1 MLVERARSKQLKVAS
16 VACKQ
21 DLFQTVRGSKRC
33 WYTGLF
39 QTVRGSKRCWYTGLV
54 PHSSRKQAM
63 LVYRTSS
70 TQSEEAS
77 DAGIPD

>member
-1 MLVERARSKQLKVAS
+1 MLVYRTSSTQLEEAS
-16 VACKQ
+16 DAGIL
-21 DLFQTVRGSKRC
+21 DS
-33 WYTGLF
+33 F

-54 PHSSRKQAM
+54 PDSQRQQAM